1 MNEANQPLQL
11 ASQNPI
17 SLVAGERW
25 YAVYSQPHRETRAQ
39 QQLAAQGFT
48 VFLPL
53 YRKTVRHARKL
64 TTVSAPFFP
73 RYLFV
78 ALDLSLDQ
86 WRSVNGTFGVTS
98 LITDGATPRPVP
110 HGVVESLAQVSDA
123 GFVQP
128 GKELKVGDSVRV
140 LTGPFADLLGE
151 LVRIDG
157 PSRVRVLLQLLG
169 GAVPASID
177 RRDLMPTRAA

>member
-1 MNEANQPLQL
+1 MSDHPSSGLVGPMNDQPPQL
-11 ASQNPI
+11 TSQGGM

-39 QQLAAQGFT
+39 QQLTAQGFT

-98 LITDGATPRPVP
+98 LITDGART
-110 HGVVESLAQVSDA
+110 EENTSA
-123 GFVQP
+123 
-128 GKELKVGDSVRV
+128 
-140 LTGPFADLLGE
+140 
-151 LVRIDG
+151 
-157 PSRVRVLLQLLG
+157 
-169 GAVPASID
+169 
-177 RRDLMPTRAA
+177 